1 MFYNNMEVACKIF
14 HSKQDWRIRVVY
26 TETGEPAFCAVD
38 VAENMGYEAPGQ
50 AIKRYGG
57 KTIVALVPWNSETR
71 KGCSPTRC
79 FTEREMLKFIR
90 NSAMRPAPGF
100 LQWVE
105 TVVIPGAKEFAT
117 ETDVGRNSPAP
128 SFAAAPAP
136 APEPL
141 KIPAG
146 QPNIAKQI
154 DDIIFD
160 LMVLKKNLA

>member
-1 MFYNNMEVACKIF
+1 MV
-14 HSKQDWRIRVVY
+14 
-26 TETGEPAFCAVD
+26 
-38 VAENMGYEAPGQ
+38 
-50 AIKRYGG
+50 
-57 KTIVALVPWNSETR
+57 
-71 KGCSPTRC
+71 
-79 FTEREMLKFIR
+79 
-90 NSAMRPAPGF
+90 
-100 LQWVE
+100 
-105 TVVIPGAKEFAT
+105 PGAKEFAT
-117 ETDVGRNSPAP
+117 ETDVGCNSPAP